1 MRYGILGDIH
11 ANLSALRAVLDR
23 LQTERVDRVIS
34 VGDVVGYGAAPREC
48 IALVRD
54 IGAVVVKGNHDAA
67 CVGEIDIRY
76 FNNYARDAVRWT
88 QSVVNEQDCEW
99 LASLPMIADLDHCSV
114 GHGTYFKPELFD
126 YIQSTTDADPSLD
139 AMTLP
144 VCFVGHTHVPVT
156 LMRLKD
162 DPLRTAYTID
172 PEVDLSESTRALIN
186 VGSVGQPRDEDP
198 RAAYAVYDS
207 DLDRAWI
214 RRVAYDIEEE
224 AHRIRSAGLP
234 SVLADRLFL
243 GV

>member
-1 MRYGILGDIH
+1 MKYGILGDIH
-11 ANLSALRAVLDR
+11 GNLSALDIALAVFRD
-23 LQTERVDRVIS
+23 ERVECVVS

-48 IALVRD
+48 IDRLRQLDA
-54 IGAVVVKGNHDAA
+54 IVVKGNHDAA
-67 CVGEIDIRY
+67 CTGEVDIRF

-88 QSVVNEQDCEW
+88 QSVLSEEELAW
-99 LASLPMIADLDHCSV
+99 LKALPLVAHLEHCSV
-114 GHGTYFKPELFD
+114 AHGTYHRPELYD

-139 AMTLP
+139 EMILP

-156 LMRLKD
+156 LLRLKD

-172 PEVDLSESTRALIN
+172 PQIDLSEAAKALVN

-198 RAAYAVYDS
+198 RTAFAIYDS
-207 DLDRAWI
+207 REDRVSI
-214 RRVAYDIEEE
+214 RRAAYDIDIE
-224 AHRIRSAGLP
+224 ARRIRSAGLP